1 MHKKALIMKLLFPIL
16 FSLFI
21 LSSMALASNPD
32 TLIVADST
40 KNKLIVQQKKEQP
53 PLVLNLELIDFP
65 YQLDASKTVNNGNVT
80 FSSFL
85 KGYANPSM
93 QQSLQLTTSLY
104 SGLHYGIDKLFKT
117 ESYAEWSKSKRFWHN
132 MTILASDYLLI
143 TAPGFDGWLHEE
155 YHRSVMTRFGVN
167 SYNDMN
173 KFPIGAET
181 VSVSHVTDEDLIRFK
196 QQSSSDFIR
205 MHVAGIEGEYL
216 LAEQLQKNNFFY
228 NQNASHQFAY
238 ILNILNAIVYVNISS
253 NSLFADEMTDQMN
266 ARETTTPVRDFTG
279 LDFTGWTYDLFRPN
293 EPYTSRGTHPSGLG
307 IDRYIKVSDL
317 NNDELNYL
325 KKQGSLQWLNL
336 LSPMIFGF
344 KDIKLNENGLYG
356 NFAIRN
362 YLTSFGNDI
371 SANIF
376 LKSKNYNYAFT
387 LHNYN
392 NYEHYFP
399 AFEMELVDFIQPI
412 GQHLLYVTPR
422 AILGLQPFEQN
433 FTTNKSAFLGL
444 LECKIE
450 YKTRSNLNPY
460 IELSAKS
467 KGWIAGNEFLSSN
480 LSARLG
486 LSMRIYK

>member
-1 MHKKALIMKLLFPIL
+1 MKSLFPML

-21 LSSMALASNPD
+21 CFSTAYASNSD
-32 TLIVADST
+32 SLTVADST
-40 KNKLIVQQKKEQP
+40 KNKLTLQQKKEQP
-53 PLVLNLELIDFP
+53 RLVLNLELIDFP
-65 YQLDASKTVNNGNVT
+65 YQQDAAKTVNDGNVS
-80 FSSFL
+80 FSGYL
-85 KGYANPSM
+85 KGYANPGM

-104 SGLHYGIDKLFKT
+104 SGLHYGIDKLFRK
-117 ESYAEWSKSKRFWHN
+117 ESYAEWSKSKRFLHN
-132 MTILASDYLLI
+132 MTILFSDYLLT

-196 QQSSSDFIR
+196 QQSPSDFIR

-228 NQNASHQFAY
+228 NQNASHQIAY
-238 ILNILNAIVYVNISS
+238 LLNILNAIAYVNISS
-253 NSLFADEMTDQMN
+253 NSFLADEMTDQMN
-266 ARETTTPVRDFTG
+266 AMETTIPVRDFTG
-279 LDFTGWTYDLFRPN
+279 LDFTGWTFDLFRPN

-317 NNDELNYL
+317 TNDELNFL
-325 KKQGSLQWLNL
+325 KKQGGLQWLNL

-412 GQHLLYVTPR
+412 GQHLLYITPR
-422 AILGLQPFEQN
+422 AILGLQPFEQS

-444 LECKIE
+444 MECKIE
-450 YKTRSNLNPY
+450 YKTRLNLNPY
-460 IELSAKS
+460 VELSAKT
-467 KGWIAGNEFLSSN
+467 KGWIAGNEFLNSN
-480 LSARLG
+480 LSARIG
-486 LSMRIYK
+486 FCMRIYK